1 MKKYTTILL
10 TMPVLVGCQTTESAE
25 IGTEPQTELQKI
37 QKEDPLGNPFSGRD
51 IPLNQIIHSTKP
63 VICGRMDTILARME
77 KKFGEIPILVGKVSA
92 IIPGKGETQ
101 VMATLTYNSKTR
113 SYTFLEQMPAENRLM
128 CILSSGH
135 GMINKDLIKGTAL

>member
-10 TMPVLVGCQTTESAE
+10 TMLVLVGCQTTESAE

-63 VICGRMDTILARME
+63 VICGRMDTIDARME